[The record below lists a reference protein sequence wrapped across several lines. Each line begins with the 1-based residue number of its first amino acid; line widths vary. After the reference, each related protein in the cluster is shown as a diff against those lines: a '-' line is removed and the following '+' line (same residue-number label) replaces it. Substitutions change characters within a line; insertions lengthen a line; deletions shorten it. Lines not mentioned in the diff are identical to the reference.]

1 MITMFAIV
9 ESRQYTTG
17 NLNELS
23 HENIRSDNKRLEL
36 EQTIK
41 IDEEFFYIQK
51 KKLFLKMK
59 THRNSKFYSM
69 SSELS
74 VLSLSD
80 EVQTNC

>member
-36 EQTIK
+36 
-41 IDEEFFYIQK
+41 
-51 KKLFLKMK
+51 
-59 THRNSKFYSM
+59 
-69 SSELS
+69 
-74 VLSLSD
+74 
-80 EVQTNC
+80 